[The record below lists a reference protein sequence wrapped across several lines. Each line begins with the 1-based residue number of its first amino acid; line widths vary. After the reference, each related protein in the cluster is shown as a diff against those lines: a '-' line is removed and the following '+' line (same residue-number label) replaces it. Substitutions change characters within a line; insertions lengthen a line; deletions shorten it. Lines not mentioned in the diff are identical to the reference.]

1 MKKFNADKELKK
13 VEKELWNMGSR
24 LSKPFIAR
32 AKELIVEIS
41 KFKGVKIERLCMGM
55 GAYSLV
61 GTIPFKEVW
70 SGGVEEGEHEI
81 EMWRLDSGQNL
92 FLEYYDAVNPGIS
105 KALGELNE
113 ILGILTQTRYLA
125 IFDIDVVE
133 MKKLLKRS

>member
-1 MKKFNADKELKK
+1 MKKFNANKELDKA
-13 VEKELWNMGSR
+13 EKALWNTGSK

-41 KFKGVKIERLCMGM
+41 KGKGIKIERLVMGM
-55 GAYSLV
+55 GCYSLV

-81 EMWRLDSGQNL
+81 EMWRLDSGRNCM
-92 FLEYYDAVNPGIS
+92 LEYYDAVNPGIS
-105 KALGELNE
+105 ALLGELNE
-113 ILGILTQTRYLA
+113 VLSILTHTRYLQV
-125 IFDIDVVE
+125 FDIDKNE